1 MAMLLEAYLQI
12 EGTHT
17 SGITGGQA
25 QVHPHSEL
33 EGGCA
38 GGATGRPRPSWPR
51 QEAHIPP
58 SAHERPLTDSR
69 GCPCVL

>member
-25 QVHPHSEL
+25 QVHAHTEL
-33 EGGCA
+33 
-38 GGATGRPRPSWPR
+38 
-51 QEAHIPP
+51 
-58 SAHERPLTDSR
+58 
-69 GCPCVL
+69 